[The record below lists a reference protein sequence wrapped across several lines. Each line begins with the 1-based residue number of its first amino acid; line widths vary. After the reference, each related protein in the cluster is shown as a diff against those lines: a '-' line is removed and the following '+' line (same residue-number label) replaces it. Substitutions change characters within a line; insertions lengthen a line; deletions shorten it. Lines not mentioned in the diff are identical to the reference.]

1 MRAATRAAPATP
13 AAGARSSRRSA
24 CRRSPFPWTRQCAS
38 SRRAATSFSPS
49 STRPRMR
56 WPCSTGARTVGTS
69 SSNHE
74 DRGHPRPRPGAARA
88 DGHHEGGHPRRARRR
103 RGRPAF
109 RDRPDAPRAGARRA
123 GAVEQHGAR
132 RRRRHSARQAPRAA
146 ARIRRLRAERGRR
159 RLPVARRQADVPLL
173 SAGRTRGVRRR
184 ASEGAGPRVAPGEG
198 RRVPRTAAARARR
211 GGALRGDPSGG
222 RPLLTVAPRELLEAM
237 GERLALRLVAGA
249 RGLDRAIAVPRVQ
262 QPGLA
267 LAGFLPQ
274 LHPDRIQVLG
284 NSEIAYLSTLPPE
297 GARAAV
303 RGVAQA
309 SVACFVVTNATAPP
323 PELVDEA
330 ERADV
335 PLFASGLP
343 TGSFIPLVTHWLEE
357 RLAATTLLHADFVE
371 VGGLGVLITGRS
383 GIGKS
388 EVALD
393 LVSRGHRFVADDIVV
408 VRRLDPAVLRGG
420 PGEVQT
426 QHM

>member
-1 MRAATRAAPATP
+1 
-13 AAGARSSRRSA
+13 
-24 CRRSPFPWTRQCAS
+24 
-38 SRRAATSFSPS
+38 
-49 STRPRMR
+49 
-56 WPCSTGARTVGTS
+56 
-69 SSNHE
+69 
-74 DRGHPRPRPGAARA
+74 
-88 DGHHEGGHPRRARRR
+88 
-103 RGRPAF
+103 
-109 RDRPDAPRAGARRA
+109 
-123 GAVEQHGAR
+123 
-132 RRRRHSARQAPRAA
+132 
-146 ARIRRLRAERGRR
+146 
-159 RLPVARRQADVPLL
+159 
-173 SAGRTRGVRRR
+173 
-184 ASEGAGPRVAPGEG
+184 
-198 RRVPRTAAARARR
+198 
-211 GGALRGDPSGG
+211 
-222 RPLLTVAPRELLEAM
+222 LTVAPRELLEAM

-426 QHM
+426 QHMEIRGLGIIDVAALYGLLATLPEHQIDLVVEMIDWTNDVDRLGIIEATFEILEVRVPLVRIPVTAGRSMALLIETAVGEQLLRRRGHHAAAAFVARVDRRARAGGRGRT